1 MSDDGGGR
9 GGSCVVA
16 SGGGL
21 GGEDEE
27 EEEGKGSH
35 NRSADLRPARLISPT
50 RRPTHRTDRRSAL
63 PPIPRLYTSR
73 EWEEAVFVR
82 SRRRFQQQ
90 RQSTARERT
99 DENRRS
105 HWKQRQREA
114 GRNEREREDSFYA
127 DSTVNLN
134 KERAAAVT
142 RRKGVLTRSQLFP
155 TFSIIG
161 CGRSASPGATFI
173 GRASGM

>member
-1 MSDDGGGR
+1 MLFLIGLGRVSDDGGGR

-73 EWEEAVFVR
+73 E
-82 SRRRFQQQ
+82 
-90 RQSTARERT
+90 
-99 DENRRS
+99 
-105 HWKQRQREA
+105 
-114 GRNEREREDSFYA
+114 
-127 DSTVNLN
+127 
-134 KERAAAVT
+134 
-142 RRKGVLTRSQLFP
+142 
-155 TFSIIG
+155 
-161 CGRSASPGATFI
+161 
-173 GRASGM
+173 